1 MVICLFLKVYEKD
14 LFEMRIE
21 NSIKNISIGIISQ
34 LVIGVLGFISRKV
47 FLDSLGVGYLGVN
60 GLIDNLLSMLS
71 LVESGIGVSI
81 VYNLYKPLAENNRPK
96 IIALIQL
103 YKKAYTV
110 LAIIILMLSLILY
123 PFLGGLMK
131 GSESIPY
138 ITIAY
143 FIFVAKNMLTYMN
156 AHKVS
161 LINADQKGYILSRAN
176 LIFQIIIIT
185 SRIFVLIMT
194 KDYILYLSIELVI
207 FFIQTIFSSK
217 IVERRYA
224 FIKTKER
231 YSIDKEDK
239 DSLIKN
245 IKALFFHSIGGYCV
259 FGTTNILISS
269 FIGIKTV
276 GLYSN
281 YTMILGQLTALIA
294 PILGGVGASIGNLIA
309 VESNDRSYSVFKI
322 LYLINFWVFSISV
335 IFLYNLLE
343 PFINWWLGKGY
354 LLDSFTY
361 LIIIINFYINGLRS
375 SVLTFKVKG
384 GIFVQDK
391 YMPIIE
397 AVIILGASLIL
408 VRYFAL
414 AGIFL
419 GITISTLS
427 TVFWNAP
434 RLIYK
439 NIFNVPVRSY
449 FYKYILYAALTI
461 LACLITTYICNLLV
475 LGSGFISLVIKGCIC
490 LTIPN
495 ALYILVFYKT
505 KEFQY
510 IKNVLNKIL
519 TGLKVKFFQQIKLEQ

>member
-1 MVICLFLKVYEKD
+1 
-14 LFEMRIE
+14 MRIE
-21 NSIKNISIGIISQ
+21 NSIKNISVGIISQ

-81 VYNLYKPLAENNRPK
+81 VYNLYKPLAENDRPK

-110 LAIIILMLSLILY
+110 LAIIIFVLSLILY
-123 PFLGGLMK
+123 PFLEELMK
-131 GSESIPY
+131 GSKSIPY

-143 FIFVAKNMLTYMN
+143 FIFVAKNMISYMN

-161 LINADQKGYILSRAN
+161 LINADQKGYVLSRVN
-176 LIFQIIIIT
+176 FFFQIITIT
-185 SRIFVLIMT
+185 SRILVLIIT
-194 KDYILYLSIELVI
+194 KNYILYLSIEIAI
-207 FFIQTIFSSK
+207 FFIQTICSSK
-217 IVERRYA
+217 IVERKYS
-224 FIKTKER
+224 FIKTKVR
-231 YSIDKEDK
+231 YSIDQQEK

-259 FGTTNILISS
+259 FGTNNILISS
-269 FIGIKTV
+269 FIGIVTV

-309 VESNDRSYSVFKI
+309 VESNDKSYSVFKV
-322 LYLINFWVFSISV
+322 LYLINFWIYSVCV
-335 IFLYNLLE
+335 IFLFNLLE
-343 PFINWWLGKGY
+343 PFIIWWLGKGY
-354 LLDSFTY
+354 LLDSFTF

-391 YMPIIE
+391 YMPLIE
-397 AVIILGASLIL
+397 SVIILGASLIL
-408 VRYFAL
+408 VKYFAL

-419 GITISTLS
+419 GTTISILS

-439 NIFNVPVRSY
+439 KIFNTPVRSY
-449 FYKYILYAALTI
+449 FYNYVFYAALTI
-461 LACLITTYICNLLV
+461 FSCIITTYVCNVLV
-475 LGSGFISLVIKGCIC
+475 SGSSFISLVVKGSIC
-490 LTIPN
+490 LIIPN
-495 ALYILVFYKT
+495 AIYVLIFYRS

-510 IKNVLNKIL
+510 IKNVLTNVL
-519 TGLKVKFFQQIKLEQ
+519 RGLKLKIFQQIKFEQ